1 MAFTSTKRDW
11 DEDFTL
17 SNDEMNRI
25 ENNVEA
31 LKSEDLTIG
40 GTKTFTSGLVVN
52 NIEANTIEADTI
64 QSASGR
70 IEIAGV
76 ELEDGIIYG
85 TIWGA

>member
-25 ENNVEA
+25 ENNIEA
-31 LKSEDLTIG
+31 LKEEDVEIG
-40 GTKTFTSGLVVN
+40 GTKTFSSGLTVN
-52 NIEANTIEADTI
+52 NITAKTLEADTI

-85 TIWGA
+85 AIWGA